1 MPYKILHHRLF
12 EKEIVKIPAH
22 HQRKIYRLI
31 STLAE
36 NPQKLPPNTTV
47 LTGYKNAY
55 RTRLGDF
62 RLVYQLHH
70 QNQTII
76 LLGVSSRGEV
86 YKLIRRLLG

>member
-36 NPQKLPPNTTV
+36 NPQKMPSNTTPF
-47 LTGYKNAY
+47 TGYKNVY
-55 RTRLGDF
+55 RMRLGDF
-62 RLVYQLHH
+62 RLVYQLNH
-70 QNQTII
+70 QSGTII
-76 LLGVSSRGEV
+76 LLGTSSRGEV
-86 YKLIRRLLG
+86 YKLIKRLLG